1 MGMGGLPPENSV
13 KKSRFYRLVLFI
25 VGMIAAFLGFAGI
38 FIPLLPTTPFL
49 LLSSWCLVR
58 SSEKANKWLMNN
70 RFLGPYII
78 NYRSG
83 HGITGRNKLYS
94 LAFLWV
100 TIITSMLFSADIFP
114 SFLWYFR
121 AGLFFI
127 GLMVTI
133 HILRF
138 KTLKEK

>member
-1 MGMGGLPPENSV
+1 MGLELSPPEESV
-13 KKSRFYRLVLFI
+13 KRSRLYRLVLFI

-38 FIPLLPTTPFL
+38 FVPLLPTTPFL

-58 SSEKANKWLMNN
+58 SSDKANKWLMNN

-83 HGITGRNKLYS
+83 HGITSRNKIYS

-100 TIITSMLFSADIFP
+100 TIITSMLFSSGLFP
-114 SFLWYFR
+114 GFLWYFR
-121 AGLFFI
+121 AGLFSI
-127 GLMVTI
+127 GLIVTI
-133 HILRF
+133 HILKF
-138 KTLKEK
+138 KTLKVK